1 MEVDN
6 MSDLEMM
13 ISRFKCYKAWC
24 KFKGLKPSKPESLKL
39 YLKFLR
45 EDE

>member
-1 MEVDN
+1 

-24 KFKGLKPSKPESLKL
+24 RFRGLKPSNPE
-39 YLKFLR
+39 
-45 EDE
+45 